1 MSEFRFIHTSDL
13 HLGRRFGNLPEEVRG
28 LLASAR
34 RDVLWALTE
43 AARSHGAAHVLVAG
57 DLFDTET
64 PSDQVV
70 RQALNAMG
78 AEAGIR
84 WWIIP
89 GNHDS
94 LSAEALWDRFRRD
107 APANVRLL
115 DRPEP
120 VEIASGVTLLPAPAS
135 RRYPG
140 RDLTAWMRDAEAP
153 EGHLRIGL
161 AHGAVQTF
169 GSEDGGAEII
179 PPDRAATAGLDYLA
193 LGDWHGSLRVGER
206 THYSGAPERDRF
218 KHDGRGLC
226 LAVTIPARGAVPV
239 VAEVPTGR
247 FHWAQ
252 IDLPMT
258 TEGNPAEALAR
269 VLPAREA
276 RREDVL
282 VRVRA
287 TGWVSLHQRLDLSRA
302 IEEAAPD
309 FCHFEYDESALET
322 EYETGD
328 LDEIDVGGALRL
340 AAETLLEEAWD
351 KALAEERR
359 RVAGAALNRLY
370 TIVRGDAA

>member
-1 MSEFRFIHTSDL
+1 MTEFRFIHTSDL

-34 RDVLWALTE
+34 RDVLRALTE
-43 AARSHGAAHVLVAG
+43 AARSYGAAHVLVAG

-78 AEAGIR
+78 VDTAIK

-107 APANVRLL
+107 APANVQLL
-115 DRPEP
+115 DHPDP
-120 VEIASGVTLLPAPAS
+120 VEIAPGVVLLPAPAS

-140 RDLTAWMRDAEAP
+140 RDLTAWMKDADVP
-153 EGHLRIGL
+153 EGHMRIGL

-179 PPDRAATAGLDYLA
+179 PPDRAVTAGLDYLA
-193 LGDWHGSLRVGER
+193 LGDWHGRLRVGER

-226 LAVTIPARGAVPV
+226 LAVTIAAPGAVPV
-239 VAEVPTGR
+239 VEDVPTGR
-247 FHWAQ
+247 FDWSE

-258 TEGNPAEALAR
+258 TEGNPAEALDR
-269 VLPAREA
+269 VLPLKGA
-276 RREDVL
+276 RREDML
-282 VRVRA
+282 VRLRA
-287 TGWVSLHQRLDLSRA
+287 TGWVSLHQRLALSRA
-302 IEEAAPD
+302 VQEVVPD
-309 FCHFEYDESALET
+309 FCHFEYDESGLET

-370 TIVRGDAA
+370 TIVKGDAA